1 MGPTP
6 PTCKRAH
13 QPRAAGS
20 NTPPPSV
27 HSLAAPSPPLSP
39 HFTSSSSA
47 TPPHPCLAGRC
58 CLLLLPAR
66 GGRDEG
72 HRRVPERPGGR
83 QGRHRPQGIGTCSS
97 LPLPSRRCLLI
108 WVRGAGFHP
117 AGFHGGGF
125 VSSSGFKISWR
136 GLESDCLLGP
146 CVQAKV
152 ADLQEAIH
160 ARSKWT
166 RLLALIYS
174 TCSHLLQFLYSFCAL
189 KCSVLR
195 KKICVFSSCERAW
208 LFAACQSVSAFA
220 EYESV

>member
-1 MGPTP
+1 MM
-6 PTCKRAH
+6 PTCTRAH
-13 QPRAAGS
+13 QASPAAAGS

-27 HSLAAPSPPLSP
+27 HSPAAPSPPLSP

-108 WVRGAGFHP
+108 WA
-117 AGFHGGGF
+117 
-125 VSSSGFKISWR
+125 R
-136 GLESDCLLGP
+136 GLGSTSGEVLFPLWGLRSRGKACNLIAFSVP
-146 CVQAKV
+146 CAQAKV

-160 ARSKWT
+160 ARSKWI
-166 RLLALIYS
+166 RLLALS
-174 TCSHLLQFLYSFCAL
+174 FATCCNCCTPF
-189 KCSVLR
+189 VR
-195 KKICVFSSCERAW
+195 
-208 LFAACQSVSAFA
+208 
-220 EYESV
+220 